1 MTKQRIANFLKLY
14 PLPLVF
20 LIIIFGLILRLAIIV
35 NKHSF
40 SHDESISY
48 LAATANQGNYQRV
61 QEDGAYP
68 YGVWVPASEWKKFFV
83 PKDPFAFNQI
93 GSDLA
98 EFDIH
103 PPLYFWLLHIWTLIF
118 KVHPWTG
125 PTLNLVIFSFGVLS
139 LFGLA
144 KFLVQDTT
152 DALFVC
158 CIWAVSPALLDIT
171 VEARQYELLGV
182 CTIFFIWA
190 VLRYKKADTHSWV
203 NWFFIV
209 VSAATGAL
217 THYHFVLVVMGV
229 VLIFILKL
237 FRENRQFFYYAL
249 SGISVGYLISFVLH
263 PKFLL
268 SVKQLAV
275 RQGQETQYYWTSLDF
290 LRRVYATGYTYTRFW
305 AYGNGLQVLL
315 FCLFLSFAIWV
326 CWKFLRNRTAF
337 TNRLKQ
343 ENVPGIEAVY
353 FFLWISSITIIL
365 YLLLLSPGN
374 AMTTRHMSLV
384 WPFFAFLPI
393 TLLHFVKRRKHLFQ
407 WFILLIVVY
416 SGISNVY
423 SNFVSQNNNDLAV
436 EALNRSEFVVV
447 DTVHRGIFPRIFW
460 QIPDETMIFAA
471 NQIYLINQFE
481 EWQQSSVGSK
491 TSYVNSLSYD
501 NILATKEEIITLL
514 AAKNIEMSEISPYVG
529 TTVYQLNTTSQK

>member
-1 MTKQRIANFLKLY
+1 MTKQRIANFLKLC
-14 PLPLVF
+14 PLTLVF
-20 LIIIFGLILRLAIIV
+20 LIIIFGLILRSAIII

-48 LAATANQGNYQRV
+48 LAATANQGNYQKV

-68 YGVWVPASEWKKFFV
+68 YGVWVPASEWKIFFI
-83 PKDPFAFNQI
+83 PKDPFAFHQI
-93 GSDLA
+93 GNDLA

-144 KFLVQDTT
+144 KFLLQDTF

-182 CTIFFIWA
+182 CTIFFIWV
-190 VLRYKKADTHSWV
+190 VLRYIKADTHSWKK
-203 NWFFIV
+203 WFLIV
-209 VSAATGAL
+209 VSVSIGAL
-217 THYHFVLVVMGV
+217 THYHFVLVVMGA
-229 VLIFILKL
+229 VLIFTLKL
-237 FRENRQFFYYAL
+237 IREKREFFYYIF
-249 SGISVGYLISFVLH
+249 SGISVGYLISFALH

-268 SVKQLAV
+268 SIKQLAM
-275 RQGQETQYYWTSLDF
+275 RQGQETQYYWTLLDF

-305 AYGNGLQVLL
+305 VYGAVLQVLL

-326 CWKFLRNRTAF
+326 CWKFLRNRAAF

-393 TLLHFVKRRKHLFQ
+393 TLLHFVKRRKRLFQ
-407 WFILLIVVY
+407 WLMLSIVIY
-416 SGISNVY
+416 SGISTVY
-423 SNFVSQNNNDLAV
+423 FNFVSQSNNELAV
-436 EALNRSEFVVV
+436 EALNRSNYIVV
-447 DTVHRGIFPRIFW
+447 DTVHRGVFPRIFW
-460 QIPDETMIFAA
+460 QVTDETMIFAA
-471 NQIYLINQFE
+471 NQFYLINHFE
-481 EWQQSSVGSK
+481 EWQQPDFGGNI
-491 TSYVNSLSYD
+491 SYVNSLSYD
-501 NILATKEEIITLL
+501 NTLAAKEEIVALLATK
-514 AAKNIEMSEISPYVG
+514 NIELSEISEYVG
-529 TTVYQLNTTSQK
+529 TTVYQLNMTSQK